1 MIQYIYIF
9 IFQDDHEDDVD
20 YLIDILQQNTDVQ
33 CVLFDHGI
41 SSQTTPIN
49 DITNN
54 KHKFIMISWRRLTMM
69 TGCTPPE
76 NITEDI
82 NQANKIFQH

>member
-1 MIQYIYIF
+1 MFPMEVEREMFILY

-20 YLIDILQQNTDVQ
+20 YLIDVLQQNTDEQ

-49 DITNN
+49 DIINTNN
-54 KHKFIMISWRRLTMM
+54 
-69 TGCTPPE
+69 
-76 NITEDI
+76 DI
-82 NQANKIFQH
+82 F